1 MQKKKLGRPSKKT
14 IEASKT
20 KTEKPSSGLGDT
32 IQKITEVTGIQK
44 LVHFIAGEDCGCEER
59 KAKLN
64 KLFMYR
70 KPICLTEPEFNYLT
84 EFRQNKANELTKQE
98 ADDIS
103 SIWNRVF
110 QSRKFYRPCTCN
122 PKAWQEMI
130 NDLLTIHNE
139 YQSN

>member
-1 MQKKKLGRPSKKT
+1 
-14 IEASKT
+14 
-20 KTEKPSSGLGDT
+20 
-32 IQKITEVTGIQK
+32 
-44 LVHFIAGEDCGCEER
+44 
-59 KAKLN
+59 
-64 KLFMYR
+64 MYR
-70 KPICLTEPEFNYLT
+70 KPICLTEAEFNYLT